1 MARAIHLREAV
12 SVAGRFPLLA
22 GVTLDVEIGE
32 VLHLRGPNGA
42 GKTSLLRVLAGL
54 LPVASGEA
62 VVLGHDL
69 RSDRTIVRAEIG
81 LLGHAGFLYDDLTVM
96 DNVAFAVRAARR
108 DPLGIDAALGR
119 LDLTGR
125 LVNTTVN
132 RLSAGQ
138 RRRVALA
145 ILVAR
150 APRLWLLDEPHA
162 GLDADGRDVVDDV
175 VREARDGGATVVM
188 SSHENDRAH
197 ALADRTVDMAGG
209 QIILGSRAPQ
219 PPGAA
224 GLSHH
229 SAGGPGARN
238 AAPPRSS
245 GEVDCGV
252 A

>member
-12 SVAGRFPLLA
+12 SIAGRFPLLA

-42 GKTSLLRVLAGL
+42 GKTSLLRALAGL
-54 LPVASGEA
+54 LPIASGEA

-69 RSDRTIVRAEIG
+69 RSDRTIIRAEIG

-96 DNVAFAVRAARR
+96 DNVVFAVRAARR
-108 DPLGIDAALGR
+108 DPAGIDSALGR

-125 LVNTTVN
+125 LVSTAVN

-150 APRLWLLDEPHA
+150 SPRLWLLDEPHA
-162 GLDADGRDVVDDV
+162 GLDADGREVVDDL
-175 VREARDGGATVVM
+175 VREARAGGSTVVM
-188 SSHENDRAH
+188 SSHENDRAQ
-197 ALADRTVDMAGG
+197 ALADRTAEMAGG
-209 QIILGSRAPQ
+209 QIVADSSAFLTTDGVESPHLSVARDTAAPR
-219 PPGAA
+219 PGA
-224 GLSHH
+224 GTSE
-229 SAGGPGARN
+229 
-238 AAPPRSS
+238 
-245 GEVDCGV
+245 EVDCGV
-252 A
+252 T